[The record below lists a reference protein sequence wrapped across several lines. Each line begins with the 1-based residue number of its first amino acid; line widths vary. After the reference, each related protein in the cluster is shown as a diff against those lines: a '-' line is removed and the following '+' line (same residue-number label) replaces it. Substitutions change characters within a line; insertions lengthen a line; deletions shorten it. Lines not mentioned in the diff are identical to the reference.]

1 MTAVPPSP
9 EIRAI
14 LNNAGELE
22 LAAVHAPDGA
32 VIRVDLNAESPRMLC
47 TQGQYLAPIQAPPG
61 MRIRYR
67 LFIGKKGLGEPETFV
82 MPGIPDVPPI
92 PSTLI
97 PCTQNR
103 DFLIYDWAAR
113 HEAVCRLVRK
123 TQPELLFI
131 GDSITHF
138 WGGNPV
144 DEPHRDILQ
153 KSPETW
159 AACTEGMRAANLGF
173 GYDRVENALW
183 RLRHGELDGAASNAV
198 CVVLIGTNNL
208 AENTDEEILLGIRA
222 VCGEI
227 RNRLT
232 GAFIILQ
239 GFYPRNSVRE
249 GTTERIAAINLR
261 LKALASE
268 QGFVYTEPGR
278 LMTDES
284 GRVPEEL
291 SADGLHPSAPGY
303 ERIASVLAPV
313 IRRAAEERKNDAA
326 KKPFLPSGVS
336 VIEPPM
342 EQSR

>member
-9 EIRAI
+9 EIRAV

-32 VIRVDLNAESPRMLC
+32 VIRVDLNADSPRMLC

-61 MRIRYR
+61 TRIRYR

-138 WGGNPV
+138 WGGNPGKRPV
-144 DEPHRDILQ
+144 EAPPR
-153 KSPETW
+153 
-159 AACTEGMRAANLGF
+159 RAG
-173 GYDRVENALW
+173 R
-183 RLRHGELDGAASNAV
+183 R
-198 CVVLIGTNNL
+198 
-208 AENTDEEILLGIRA
+208 
-222 VCGEI
+222 
-227 RNRLT
+227 
-232 GAFIILQ
+232 
-239 GFYPRNSVRE
+239 
-249 GTTERIAAINLR
+249 R
-261 LKALASE
+261 LKCRMR
-268 QGFVYTEPGR
+268 G
-278 LMTDES
+278 
-284 GRVPEEL
+284 
-291 SADGLHPSAPGY
+291 ADRH
-303 ERIASVLAPV
+303 
-313 IRRAAEERKNDAA
+313 K
-326 KKPFLPSGVS
+326 
-336 VIEPPM
+336 
-342 EQSR
+342 QSCGKHG

>member
-1 MTAVPPSP
+1 MTAALPSP
-9 EIRAI
+9 EIHAV
-14 LNNAGELE
+14 LNDAGELE
-22 LAAVHAPDGA
+22 LAQAHAPDGA
-32 VIRVDLNAESPRMLC
+32 VIRVDLNADSPRMLC

-61 MRIRYR
+61 TRIRYR
-67 LFIGKKGLGEPETFV
+67 LFTGKKGIGEPGTFV
-82 MPGIPDVPPI
+82 MPGIPAIPPV
-92 PSTLI
+92 PSTLV

-103 DFLIYDWAAR
+103 DFLIYDWPAR
-113 HEAVCRLVRK
+113 HEAVCRLVRE
-123 TQPELLFI
+123 THPDLLFI

-173 GYDRVENALW
+173 GYDRVENVLW
-183 RLRHGELDGAASNAV
+183 RLRHGELDGAAADAV
-198 CVVLIGTNNL
+198 CVVLIGTNNI

-227 RNRLT
+227 RDRLI

-239 GFYPRNSVRE
+239 GFYPRNSSRE
-249 GTTERIAAINLR
+249 GTAERIAAINLR
-261 LKALASE
+261 LESLASE
-268 QGFVYTEPGR
+268 QGFFYTEPGR
-278 LMTDES
+278 LMADES

-291 SADGLHPSAPGY
+291 SADGLHPSASGY

-313 IRRAAEERKNDAA
+313 IRRAAEERKNDTA
-326 KKPFLPSGVS
+326 KKPSSPSGVS
-336 VIEPPM
+336 VVEPPT